1 MESNIPNEPLKKPC
15 HLPLCRLTA
24 VPDALPTP
32 DHGIGLV
39 GWGAPPSPLHRHC
52 CTLTR
57 RNLPVKTYQSQENE
71 GGRLAP
77 RGCSDRGVREPGALG
92 WRGDGREVRQR
103 RAGGCRRG
111 RGALGAADGRAAL
124 RPGPE
129 AAPGPG
135 EPPRTAAAPR
145 DPRAPRAAAAGP
157 GGRAMQAPLPSLPSF
172 PSPALL
178 PSSAAAPPPARLA
191 SPRLALSSPAEE
203 WILEDFRRRDIFSA
217 VSRPALFGM
226 VRPAGARWPWAPPHA
241 DAALRPPAPPRPG
254 CGGGRGARP
263 GRAPGCPHGEPR
275 TAPCARCEP
284 SPELPWSQGSA
295 LVGGF
300 EASVRNWYF
309 TRHSRRIKHPKKA
322 PAGIGI
328 PNRAPLF
335 RFTRASFITV
345 ACCQPHH
352 KRYRSFS
359 KCPVNQG

>member
-71 GGRLAP
+71 RGRLAP

-103 RAGGCRRG
+103 RVGGCRRG

-191 SPRLALSSPAEE
+191 SPFPHRPRSGSWRISAAGTSSARCPGRPCSAWCGRPGLAGHGPPRTQTPRCG
-203 WILEDFRRRDIFSA
+203 RRHRRA
-217 VSRPALFGM
+217 RAAGAGEALG
-226 VRPAGARWPWAPPHA
+226 PAGPR
-241 DAALRPPAPPRPG
+241 AALTGSRARLRVPAASHRLSCHEVRARRWWG
-254 CGGGRGARP
+254 VLRCLSATGILLDILGA
-263 GRAPGCPHGEPR
+263 
-275 TAPCARCEP
+275 
-284 SPELPWSQGSA
+284 
-295 LVGGF
+295 
-300 EASVRNWYF
+300 
-309 TRHSRRIKHPKKA
+309 
-322 PAGIGI
+322 
-328 PNRAPLF
+328 
-335 RFTRASFITV
+335 
-345 ACCQPHH
+345 
-352 KRYRSFS
+352 
-359 KCPVNQG
+359 